1 VFALSGTPPVVELL
15 QQTEVVPPGV
25 WNPPHTRRIRYFRTD
40 DHRLRALR
48 SY

>member
-1 VFALSGTPPVVELL
+1 LELL
-15 QQTEVVPPGV
+15 QQTEVVGPGV